1 LPTLT
6 CMDTLD
12 QYRQALK
19 HAPLSDG
26 SKRVYLSKVT
36 AYLDW
41 LASSDLDGDPLLDAA
56 ARNWAVRDYRSKL
69 KTDKRAASTI
79 NTTLA
84 ALDDFYRVLG
94 LGPGVVKREPT
105 PQLAPRSLSP
115 IDRKRV
121 LRALE
126 QAKTRDR
133 LIGLI
138 GLYQGL
144 RAGEI
149 VALDVLDISMTAR
162 LGEITVWH
170 GKGDKSRVL
179 PLHSEIRKPLTAW
192 LQERNANNNP
202 ALLVNRNG
210 ERLSTRSVNTIIGG
224 IGESACLE
232 EPLTPHRLRHTFA
245 TDLIRGGSDP
255 VLVSDLLGHNGLQ
268 SVMRYSL
275 PSHQDRVAALERL
288 PVDL

>member
-1 LPTLT
+1 
-6 CMDTLD
+6 MDALD

-36 AYLDW
+36 AYLNW
-41 LASSDLDGDPLLDAA
+41 LTSSDLDGDPLHDAT
-56 ARNWAVRDYRSKL
+56 ARDWAVRDYRSKL
-69 KTDKRAASTI
+69 KVDRRCASTI

-126 QAKTRDR
+126 HAKSRDR
-133 LIGLI
+133 LIGLL

-149 VALDVLDISMTAR
+149 VALDVKDISMTAR
-162 LGEITVWH
+162 LGTVTVWH

-179 PLHSEIRKPLTAW
+179 PLHAEIRKPLTTW
-192 LQERNANNNP
+192 LQERNANGNL

-210 ERLSTRSVNTIIGG
+210 ERLSTRSVNTIIGE
-224 IGESACLE
+224 IGESAGLE

>member
-1 LPTLT
+1 
-6 CMDTLD
+6 MDTLD

-56 ARNWAVRDYRSKL
+56 ARDWAMRDYRSKL
-69 KTDKRAASTI
+69 KMDKRSVSTI

-84 ALDDFYRVLG
+84 ALDDFYRTLG

-115 IDRKRV
+115 TDRKRV

-126 QAKTRDR
+126 QAKSRDR

-149 VALDVLDISMTAR
+149 VALDVKDISMTAR
-162 LGEITVWH
+162 LGTVTVWH

-179 PLHSEIRKPLTAW
+179 PLHAEIRKPLTAW
-192 LQERNANNNP
+192 LQERKDNGNP
-202 ALLVNRNG
+202 ALLINRNG
-210 ERLSTRSVNTIIGG
+210 ERLSTRSVNTIIGE
-224 IGESACLE
+224 IGESAGLE